1 MVGRMNDNYLT
12 SAVVFAIAL
21 FLFGTALTLA
31 AGMLT
36 ASGMFPEFAGR
47 CAERLR
53 RPVRCFLVGA
63 GVVVGVVLFMGLAK
77 HLGGL
82 GNLLMLVAGGGAGL
96 TGVAG
101 AAGLVERIAARSGAG
116 VDGWVA
122 RRRAATVLAL
132 SWVIPVAGGLVLLP
146 ACLLMGLG
154 AAVMSMRQRR
164 VVEPPPVP
172 ASAVPPVPPV
182 VAGEVPVVDPAVV
195 AAVSTGI
202 SNGL

>member
-36 ASGMFPEFAGR
+36 AAGLFPEFAGR
-47 CAERLR
+47 CGERLR
-53 RPVRCFLVGA
+53 RPVRCFLVGV
-63 GVVVGVVLFMGLAK
+63 GVVVAVVLFMGLAK
-77 HLGGL
+77 NLGEL
-82 GNLLMLVAGGGAGL
+82 GNLLMLVAGGGAVL
-96 TGVAG
+96 AGVAG
-101 AAGLVERIAARSGAG
+101 AAGLVERMAAGGGAG
-116 VDGWVA
+116 ADGWVA

-132 SWVIPVAGGLVLLP
+132 SWVIPVAGGFVLLP
-146 ACLLMGLG
+146 GCLLMGLG
-154 AAVMSMRQRR
+154 AAVMSVRKGR
-164 VVEPPPVP
+164 VAEPPPVP
-172 ASAVPPVPPV
+172 VVPTVPAV

-195 AAVSTGI
+195 AAVSVGI

>member
-21 FLFGTALTLA
+21 FLLGTALTLA

-36 ASGMFPEFAGR
+36 AAGLFPEFTGR
-47 CAERLR
+47 CGERLR

-63 GVVVGVVLFMGLAK
+63 GVVVGVVVFMGLAK

-82 GNLLMLVAGGGAGL
+82 GNLLMLVAGGGAVL
-96 TGVAG
+96 AGVAG
-101 AAGLVERIAARSGAG
+101 AAGLVERMASGGGAG
-116 VDGWVA
+116 ADGWVA

-132 SWVIPVAGGLVLLP
+132 SWVIPVAGGFVLLP
-146 ACLLMGLG
+146 GCLLMGLG
-154 AAVMSMRQRR
+154 AAVMSVRKGR
-164 VVEPPPVP
+164 VAEPPPVP
-172 ASAVPPVPPV
+172 VVPTVPAV

-195 AAVSTGI
+195 AAVSVGI

>member
-36 ASGMFPEFAGR
+36 AAGIFPEFTGR

-53 RPVRCFLVGA
+53 RPVRCFFAGV
-63 GVVVGVVLFMGLAK
+63 GVVVGVVVFMGLAK

-82 GNLLMLVAGGGAGL
+82 GNLLMLVAGGGAVL
-96 TGVAG
+96 AGVAG
-101 AAGLVERIAARSGAG
+101 AAGLVERMAAGGGAG
-116 VDGWVA
+116 ADGWVA

-154 AAVMSMRQRR
+154 AAVMSVRKGERGR

-172 ASAVPPVPPV
+172 VVPTV
-182 VAGEVPVVDPAVV
+182 PAVV
-195 AAVSTGI
+195 AAVSVGI

>member
-36 ASGMFPEFAGR
+36 AAGIFPEFTGR

-53 RPVRCFLVGA
+53 RPVRCFFAGV
-63 GVVVGVVLFMGLAK
+63 GVVVGVVVFMGLAK

-82 GNLLMLVAGGGAGL
+82 GNLLMLVAGGGAVL
-96 TGVAG
+96 VGVAG
-101 AAGLVERIAARSGAG
+101 AAGLVERIASRGGAG
-116 VDGWVA
+116 ADGWVA

-154 AAVMSMRQRR
+154 AAVMSVRKGERGR

-172 ASAVPPVPPV
+172 VVPTV
-182 VAGEVPVVDPAVV
+182 PAVV
-195 AAVSTGI
+195 AAVSVGI